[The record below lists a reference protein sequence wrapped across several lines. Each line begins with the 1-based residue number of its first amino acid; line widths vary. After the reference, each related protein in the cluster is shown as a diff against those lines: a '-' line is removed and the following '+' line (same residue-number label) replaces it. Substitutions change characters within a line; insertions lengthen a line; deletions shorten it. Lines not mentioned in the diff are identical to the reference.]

1 MKTNEEI
8 TNTIATG
15 FPELEFYEEGSDFLN
30 VFVPNE
36 QLLEFIDK
44 IRNDKDL
51 LFDYMFCLTC
61 VDWPDHF
68 QMVYHLESSRHGH
81 RLVVKVK
88 LNDKENPKVETLS
101 KIYRTAELHEREV
114 YDLFGVRFINHPDL
128 RRLFLTDD
136 WIGHPLRKDY
146 VDEINIIPLK

>member
-68 QMVYHLESSRHGH
+68 QMVYHLESSQHGH